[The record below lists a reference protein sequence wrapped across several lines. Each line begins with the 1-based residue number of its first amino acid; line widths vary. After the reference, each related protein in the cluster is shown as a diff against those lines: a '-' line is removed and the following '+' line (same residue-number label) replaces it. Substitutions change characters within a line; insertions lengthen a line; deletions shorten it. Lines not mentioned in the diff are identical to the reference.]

1 MIRSLQVLFFLL
13 ITGNISAQIIVNV
26 IDGFTLE
33 PIKEYELSGYS
44 KTLHINELSA
54 STFQVEEPRKG
65 SKIAVSSPG
74 FITDTLE
81 LPSGESELLDVI
93 LHPGDSLLKE
103 FHSHYDIYTALP
115 EVLTDTTLIS
125 GTDKQQIKEEK
136 IYSYADTP
144 PEFPGGP
151 VALKNFL
158 SKNIQ
163 YPHRALELGI
173 SGRVYVRFIVSASGE
188 ITHAYINRG
197 ANLLFDKEAFR
208 VVKNMP
214 DWKPG
219 YLNGKAVNS
228 YFIIPINFIVR

>member
-1 MIRSLQVLFFLL
+1 MIRLLQVLFFLL
-13 ITGNISAQIIVNV
+13 ISGNLSAQIIVNV
-26 IDGFTLE
+26 LDGFTLE
-33 PIKEYELSGYS
+33 PIKEYELSCYS

-65 SKIAVSSPG
+65 SKIAISSPG

-93 LHPGDSLLKE
+93 LYPGDSLLRE

-115 EVLTDTTLIS
+115 EVLTDTALIS
-125 GTDKQQIKEEK
+125 GTDKQQRKEEK
-136 IYSYADTP
+136 IYIYVDTP
-144 PEFPGGP
+144 AEFPGGP
-151 VALKNFL
+151 IALKNFL
-158 SKNIQ
+158 STNIH
-163 YPHRALELGI
+163 YPYRALELGI
-173 SGRVYVRFIVSASGE
+173 SGRVYAKMVISSTGA
-188 ITHAYINRG
+188 ITDVQINRG
-197 ANLLFDKEAFR
+197 TNLLFDKESYR

-219 YLNGKAVNS
+219 YINGKAVSS